1 MSNLNIIKS
10 IKIIIGCLII
20 LILVLF
26 GVNQYNQYQY
36 VQEQKRIEE
45 QTKKQNEKIIEN
57 NEKESQ
63 KGSPLKNIKGGT
75 L

>member
-1 MSNLNIIKS
+1 MNIIKS